1 MENDQQN
8 LQSLTS
14 RIIDYSLKGHLP
26 LILGLFAILAGI
38 AALLITPREEEPQ
51 IVVPIADIMI
61 EAPGLEAEQ
70 IERQVA
76 TPLEKLLT
84 QIDGV
89 EHVYSI
95 SYPDKAIVTVRFFVG
110 EDRVNSLVKIYNKI
124 YSNTDIIPDAVSSWV
139 VKPVEIDDVPIILVN
154 LWSKD
159 PERIN
164 DHTLHRLAQEVAEKL
179 KAVPRT
185 NRVEITGG
193 AAREIRIE
201 LDTEAL
207 AARRTSPL
215 EVIGALKLSNVEI
228 NAGIIQ
234 KNNRNTVLKVGTF
247 LESREVL
254 EKLPVNII
262 DNVPVYLHEVA
273 IVHDGPQEPDS
284 YTWMTFGPADKGN
297 KDWQGDRQ
305 SGFYPAV
312 TIAVAKQ
319 KGSNAVWVSN
329 DIKQTIEEL
338 KQELFPPEVD
348 YRIIRDYGET
358 ANDKV
363 NDLTSSLF
371 LAIIIVVV
379 FIGVFLGWRHA
390 VVIALAIPICYG
402 ITFAINYFA
411 GYTINRVTLFA
422 LILAIGLLVDDPI
435 TGLDNIERHYRTGK
449 RKSRVSV
456 ILAITEIRSALIMS
470 TIAIILAFTPLA
482 FITGMMGPYMSPMAL
497 NVPVAVIV
505 STFVAFLVTPW
516 LAWKIL
522 RRSTSAGEY
531 DISATAL
538 YRLYTLFIS
547 PLIASRRNAWLFI
560 LFIIVLFIAA
570 VSLPLMRAVPLKLL
584 PFDNKNEFQVVID
597 MPEGTTLEETQ
608 SVANRLATYLHT
620 VPEVREIA
628 GFVGT
633 ASPMDFNGMIRHYYL
648 RNEPYTADIRVTL
661 AGKNKRSQQSH
672 EIVIRLR
679 EDISAIGKQHGAN
692 IKIVEVPPGPPVI
705 STITLE
711 LYARA
716 DTPYDTLRQS
726 ALLAGERFARE
737 PFVVDV
743 DTSVEANQGQLTF
756 VTDKKKAALSGIAT
770 KDIAETLKLASSGT
784 IAGYMQIPT
793 EAAPLPIR
801 LQLPIEQ
808 RNSLIELGAMYVK
821 GRPGIAKVREKSGV
835 RDAPRPLV
843 QLTELGQFR
852 EGYADKAIYHKNLK
866 RVAYVYAEAAGRPP
880 ADAIIDMTADR
891 RMDSEKSGAI
901 RMIDGRSFFD
911 PGGGDFWKL
920 PQGVKTVWN
929 GEGEWQITLRVFRDM
944 GIAFAVALAGIFLV
958 LFLETGSAVITLIIM
973 TAIPLTVIGIMP
985 GFWFLNSIGERMVND
1000 VPNPVFFTATA
1011 MIGMIALAGIVVRN
1025 SLILV
1030 DFINSSRRQGLDLR
1044 ESIMRAGAVRMRPIF
1059 LTAGTTMLGNIVITL
1074 DPIFS
1079 GLAWAV
1085 IFGLLASTF
1094 FTLGIVPVVY
1104 YLIYQRQGM
1113 TV

>member
-1 MENDQQN
+1 MENDRQN
-8 LQSLTS
+8 LTG
-14 RIIDYSLKGHLP
+14 RIIDYSLKGPLP
-26 LILGLFAILAGI
+26 LIVGLFAIIAGV

-51 IVVPIADIMI
+51 IVVPVADIMI

-89 EHVYSI
+89 EHVYSA
-95 SYPDKAIVTVRFFVG
+95 SWPDKAIITVRFHVG

-124 YSNTDIIPDAVSSWV
+124 FSHTDIIPDAVASWV
-139 VKPVEIDDVPIILVN
+139 VKPVEIDDVPILVIS
-154 LWSKD
+154 LWSKN
-159 PERIN
+159 PQQIN
-164 DHTLHRLAQEVAEKL
+164 DHILYRLAQEVVEKL

-185 NRVEITGG
+185 NRVEIAGG

-201 LDTEAL
+201 LDVEAL

-215 EVIGALKLSNVEI
+215 EVVDALKLSNIEI
-228 NAGIIQ
+228 NAGNILM
-234 KNNRNTVLKVGTF
+234 NNENLVLRVGTF
-247 LESREVL
+247 LEGGEAL
-254 EKLPVNII
+254 ERLPVNII

-273 IVHDGPQEPDS
+273 KIHDGPREPDS
-284 YTWMTFGPADKGN
+284 YSWLTFGPADEANNAKPGTE
-297 KDWQGDRQ
+297 K
-305 SGFYPAV
+305 SEYYPSVA
-312 TIAVAKQ
+312 ISVAKQ
-319 KGSNAVWVSN
+319 KGTNAVWVSN
-329 DIKQTIEEL
+329 DIRQAIEQL
-338 KQELFPPEVD
+338 KQELFPPGVD

-358 ANDKV
+358 ANEKV

-371 LAIIIVVV
+371 LAIFIVII

-435 TGLDNIERHYRTGK
+435 TGLDNIERHFRLGK
-449 RKSRVSV
+449 RNSRKSV

-470 TIAIILAFTPLA
+470 TIAIILAFGPLA

-497 NVPVAVIV
+497 NVPVAVTV

-522 RRSTSAGEY
+522 RREEVPAGY
-531 DISATAL
+531 DISTTPL
-538 YRLYTLFIS
+538 YRIYTFLIG
-547 PLIASRRNAWLFI
+547 PLIASHRNAWLFI
-560 LFIIVLFIAA
+560 LFIIVLFCIA
-570 VSLPLMRAVPLKLL
+570 VSLPMLRLVPLKLL

-608 SVANRLATYLHT
+608 SVTRSVAAYLRT
-620 VPEVREIA
+620 IPEVREIA
-628 GFVGT
+628 GFTGT
-633 ASPMDFNGMIRHYYL
+633 ASPMDFNGMIRRYYL
-648 RNEPYTADIRVTL
+648 RNQPHTADIRVTL
-661 AGKNKRSQQSH
+661 ARKKFREQQSH
-672 EIVIRLR
+672 EIVNRLR
-679 EDISAIGKQHGAN
+679 EDITEIGRQHQAN
-692 IKIVEVPPGPPVI
+692 IKIVEVPPGPPVV

-711 LYARA
+711 LYARP
-716 DTPYDTLRQS
+716 DIPYETLRQS
-726 ALLAGERFARE
+726 ALQAGKRFERE
-737 PFVVDV
+737 PFVVDI
-743 DTSVEANQGQLTF
+743 DTSVESDQRQLTF
-756 VTDKKKAALSGIAT
+756 VTDKMKAALSGIAT
-770 KDIAETLKLASSGT
+770 KDIAETLSLAINGT
-784 IAGYMQIPT
+784 VAGYMQLPN
-793 EAAPLPIR
+793 EAAPLPIK
-801 LQLPIEQ
+801 LQLPVAQ

-821 GRPGIAKVREKSGV
+821 GRPGITKIRERSGV

-843 QLTELGQFR
+843 QLTELGKF
-852 EGYADKAIYHKNLK
+852 EYGLVDKAIHHKNLN
-866 RVAYVYAEAAGRPP
+866 RVAYVYADAVGRPP
-880 ADAIIDMTADR
+880 ADAIIDMNADLR
-891 RMDSEKSGAI
+891 DRPVASNNIRPISE
-901 RMIDGRSFFD
+901 RSFLL
-911 PGGGDFWKL
+911 PGGGDYWEL
-920 PQGVKTVWN
+920 PEGIKAVWN

-944 GIAFAVALAGIFLV
+944 GIAFAVALVGIFFV
-958 LFLETGSAVITLIIM
+958 LYLQTGSAIITLIIM

-985 GFWFLNSIGERMVND
+985 GFWLLNNIGERMIND
-1000 VPNPVFFTATA
+1000 IPNPLFFTATA

-1030 DFINSSRRQGLDLR
+1030 EFINSSRQEGFDLR
-1044 ESIMRAGAVRMRPIF
+1044 ESILRAGAVRMRPIF

-1085 IFGLLASTF
+1085 IFGMLASTL
-1094 FTLGIVPVVY
+1094 FTLGIIPVVY
-1104 YLIYQRQGM
+1104 YLVYQQQGKA
-1113 TV
+1113 T